1 MTHELKIAP
10 KYFEYVKDWSKPF
23 ELRKNDRNYQPGDI
37 VILKEFSIISGIY
50 SGRQAIRK
58 ISYVLKNCPEYGL
71 DKDYCI
77 IGFAFEPI
85 FEKLNEIDPI
95 EAVSNTNKSSKE
107 MLVEAGTKPIGLTR
121 EMLGI
126 DKAVVAGRN
135 KQRSIEDVKQYI
147 ASELEAEYQRGY
159 LDGLQHLSHPAEKA
173 KHNIIKCCLEDIMNT
188 IDATPEE
195 LRKALEDL

>member
-85 FEKLNEIDPI
+85 ADKPQGEWI
-95 EAVSNTNKSSKE
+95 EVTNGRGGHECNQCGEYAPSYQSGDEYLSKFCPNCGAK
-107 MLVEAGTKPIGLTR
+107 MVEPQ
-121 EMLGI
+121 ESE
-126 DKAVVAGRN
+126 DK
-135 KQRSIEDVKQYI
+135 E
-147 ASELEAEYQRGY
+147 
-159 LDGLQHLSHPAEKA
+159 
-173 KHNIIKCCLEDIMNT
+173 
-188 IDATPEE
+188 
-195 LRKALEDL
+195 